1 MSDHSP
7 FSSSSSG
14 CSVCTHRGALPL
26 LLAVCRCCLLFVGTS
41 TTACG
46 SHLDHVVCCWHLGLL
61 IRAVAVVWRECCVVE
76 WSGVDVGV
84 I

>member
-1 MSDHSP
+1 MSNDSASSS
-7 FSSSSSG
+7 SSSSSG
-14 CSVCTHRGALPL
+14 CSVCTHMGVLPL
-26 LLAVCRCCLLFVGTS
+26 LLAAGTS

-46 SHLDHVVCCWHLGLL
+46 LHPEHEVCWHLGLL
-61 IRAVAVVWRECCVVE
+61 IRAVAVVWRGCCVE